1 MWLLLYGLLTLTVEL
16 NKLENRWKSIMCRIH
31 LIFHLKP
38 SASIQVKGVLPSFVS
53 HPRPLCLGCC
63 FWHGCARASTGHVP
77 LGQSP
82 EHQEGA
88 SRSQLEFNLI
98 FWVWEGHVP
107 GAVWFWEQG
116 LERFNSG
123 LIAVL
128 SPVLV
133 LCPVSCGAVGR
144 AELTSHLMD
153 FCVSCSGDVMGKGT
167 LLTGVQLLL

>member
-1 MWLLLYGLLTLTVEL
+1 MQNTFNFPFEAI
-16 NKLENRWKSIMCRIH
+16 SIHTSEGSFAFLRV
-31 LIFHLKP
+31 P
-38 SASIQVKGVLPSFVS
+38 PQTFVS
-53 HPRPLCLGCC
+53 QLFLARLCQGQ
-63 FWHGCARASTGHVP
+63 HGHVP

-133 LCPVSCGAVGR
+133 LCPVSCGAMGR

>member
-1 MWLLLYGLLTLTVEL
+1 MQNTFNFPFEAI
-16 NKLENRWKSIMCRIH
+16 SIHTSERSFAF
-31 LIFHLKP
+31 LRVP
-38 SASIQVKGVLPSFVS
+38 PQTFVS
-53 HPRPLCLGCC
+53 QLFLARLCQGQN
-63 FWHGCARASTGHVP
+63 GHVP

-107 GAVWFWEQG
+107 GAVWLWEQG